1 MDPTARSLPMFDI
14 ERLLAPFP
22 PRTNIYVANV
32 DGVFGVRTAIIA
44 DTFPAHRHPDGDEGW
59 FVYRG
64 RVRIDSELG
73 SAELGPGQGTV
84 VPAGTRHSPTA
95 LEPGTIVLVFNRRDF
110 QTVAEDAAALAAAG
124 YREHEAVK

>member
-1 MDPTARSLPMFDI
+1 MWPMSM
-14 ERLLAPFP
+14 AYSVSGP
-22 PRTNIYVANV
+22 P
-32 DGVFGVRTAIIA
+32 IIA

-110 QTVAEDAAALAAAG
+110 QTVPTTRPPSPPRAI
-124 YREHEAVK
+124 REHEAVK

>member
-1 MDPTARSLPMFDI
+1 MDPAARSLPVFDI
-14 ERLLAPFP
+14 ERLLAPVP
-22 PRTNIYVANV
+22 PRTNIYVANI
-32 DGVFGVRTAIIA
+32 DGRFGVRTATIA

-64 RVRIDSELG
+64 GVRIDSELG
-73 SAELGPGQGTV
+73 SAELRAGQGTV

-110 QTVAEDAAALAAAG
+110 QTIAEDAAALAAAG
-124 YREHEAVK
+124 YSEHEAAE